1 MQAEQTQA
9 QDHAASP
16 NIVPSRALPVLSA
29 VITAGIFVL
38 DTMTPAEVAVAV
50 LYVSV
55 VLLTAKV
62 LQARGVALAA
72 VGCMALTMLSYVLAQ
87 HDASPSIAL
96 SNRLLSLAAI
106 GVTAFLAVQSRS
118 REMVLCEQAGFLDLT
133 HDTIFVADL
142 NDVITYWN
150 RGAEELYGW
159 STGEA
164 VGQVSHHLMQT
175 IFPMPLGEITAELL
189 RTGRW
194 EGELVHTRKD
204 GTQAIVA
211 SRWSIQ
217 RDARGRPVAILET
230 NNDITERKR
239 AEEEL
244 RRSEAY
250 LAEAES
256 LSKSGSWAWN
266 PTTKEITYWSKERFR
281 LFGFDPN
288 SGVPSFEALLQ
299 RIHPED
305 RARWLAN
312 AERAVRIRGDS
323 ETDFRIVL
331 PDGEIKHLHGIGHPV
346 YSEAGDLLEIVGAAM
361 DVTERKRAEE
371 ALRASEERFRTLV
384 QFSFDVYWETDAQHR
399 FIRQEF
405 AESVADA
412 PAQGSEIGKTRWEVP
427 YLEPD
432 AEAWRKHRE
441 MLDAHL
447 PFRDFE
453 LARPTP
459 DGGKRYVSVSGLP
472 IFDGTGR
479 FIGYRGVGRH
489 ITERKRAEEA
499 LRESEEQWRA
509 VFESNPTMY
518 FMVDAAGTILSVN
531 PFGAEQLGYTV
542 DELVGTPVLSVFYEP
557 DREAVQEHVAR
568 CFAQPNR
575 AMSWE
580 ARKVRK
586 DGTVLWV
593 RETARS
599 VLLRNCLVILVAC
612 EDITERKRAQEAARR
627 SEQELRDLIENLPA
641 MVYIVLPGP
650 SGPVAA
656 FASRGWREYSG
667 LSQEDTAGSGWQS
680 VVHPADLDRNLKKWQ
695 VCAAAGEAYENESR
709 YRRAVDGAYRW
720 FLDRAVPLRDEQGT
734 ILKWYGV
741 LTDIE
746 DRRRAEDALRRS
758 EHYLAEAQRLSHT
771 GSWAYNQATG
781 TVIYWSEEMFR
792 IFGFDPQRSRIP
804 DRNELSRFVH
814 PDDRDRASKRVETA
828 HREKVEYTD
837 DHRIV
842 LPDGTVK
849 HLHVS
854 GHPVFDD
861 TGGVV
866 EYVGTVIDVTE
877 RRRAEEALQK
887 AQAELAHVTRVT
899 TMSTLTS
906 SIAHEVNQPLGAIV
920 TNANAA
926 LRWLA
931 HQPPNLDE
939 ARVTLGRIVKDGH
952 RASEVVGRARAL
964 LKKTPIVRERV
975 DMNGLIQD
983 SVALLHGEMRRHR
996 ILLQTVL
1003 TPDLPPVTG
1012 DRVQLQQVILNLAMN
1027 AIEAMKEMAERP
1039 RELLIQSLRD
1049 PSGAVLVAVHDTGV
1063 GLDPKNVE
1071 RVFEAFYTT
1080 KMEGLGMGLAI
1091 CRAIIEAHG
1100 GRLWASANEPR
1111 EGMFQFTL
1119 PAGRDETAPTEHA
1132 GSRPDLWMRRRRR
1145 RAPASSQ
1152 PGRGS

>member
-1 MQAEQTQA
+1 MQAQQTQA
-9 QDHAASP
+9 QDQATSP
-16 NIVPSRALPVLSA
+16 AIVPSRALPVLSA
-29 VITAGIFVL
+29 LIAVGIFIL
-38 DTMTPAEVAVAV
+38 DTITPAEAAVAV
-50 LYVSV
+50 LYVII

-62 LQARGVALAA
+62 LQARGVMLAA
-72 VGCMALTMLSYVLAQ
+72 VGCMTLTMLGYFLSQ
-87 HDASPSIAL
+87 HGASPNVAL
-96 SNRLLSLAAI
+96 ADCLLSLAAI
-106 GVTAFLAVQSRS
+106 GITAFLAVQSRS
-118 REMVLCEQAGFLDLT
+118 RETVLSEQAGLLDLT
-133 HDTIFVADL
+133 HDTVFVRDL

-150 RGAEELYGW
+150 HGAEELYGW
-159 STGEA
+159 GKSEA
-164 VGQVSHHLMQT
+164 VGKISHQLTRT
-175 IFPMPLGEITAELL
+175 IFPRPVEKIAAELL

-194 EGELVHTRKD
+194 DGELIHTRKD

-211 SRWSIQ
+211 SRWSMQ

-250 LAEAES
+250 LAEAEA
-256 LSKSGSWAWN
+256 LSKSGSWAWK
-266 PTTKEITYWSKERFR
+266 PTTKEITYWSKERYR

-288 SGVPSFEALLQ
+288 AGIPSFEALLQ
-299 RIHPED
+299 RVHPED
-305 RARWLAN
+305 REKWLAN
-312 AERAVRIRGDS
+312 TETAIRIRGDS
-323 ETDFRIVL
+323 ETDFRVVL

-346 YSEAGDLLEIVGAAM
+346 FSESGDLLEIVGAAM
-361 DVTERKRAEE
+361 DVTERKQAEE
-371 ALRASEERFRTLV
+371 ALRESEERFRTLV

-405 AESVADA
+405 AESLADA
-412 PAQGSEIGKTRWEVP
+412 PVPGSEIGKTRWEVP

-432 AEAWRKHRE
+432 SEAWRKHRE
-441 MLDAHL
+441 TLDAHL

-459 DGGKRYVSVSGLP
+459 GGDKRYVSVSGLP
-472 IFDGTGR
+472 VFDQTGR

-489 ITERKRAEEA
+489 ITERKQVEEA
-499 LRESEEQWRA
+499 LRASEEQWKA
-509 VFESNPTMY
+509 VFENNPTMY
-518 FMVDAAGTILSVN
+518 FMADAAGTILSVN

-557 DREAVQEHVAR
+557 DREAVQSHVAR
-568 CFAQPNR
+568 CFAQPNQ

-599 VLLRNCLVILVAC
+599 VLLRNCLIILVAC

-650 SGPVAA
+650 DGPIAA

-667 LSQEDTAGSGWQS
+667 LSQEDTARSGWQS
-680 VVHPADLDRNLKKWQ
+680 VVHPADLDRNMKKWQ

-709 YRRAVDGAYRW
+709 YRRAADGAYRW
-720 FLDRAVPLRDEQGT
+720 FLDRAVPLRDEQGA
-734 ILKWYGV
+734 ILQWYGV

-804 DRNELSRFVH
+804 DRNELSRFLH
-814 PDDRDRASKRVETA
+814 SDDRDRVSKRIETA
-828 HREKVEYTD
+828 HREKVEYAD
-837 DHRIV
+837 DHRII

-877 RRRAEEALQK
+877 RTRAEEALQK

-899 TMSTLTS
+899 MVSALTS

-939 ARVTLGRIVKDGH
+939 ARETLGRIVKDGH

-964 LKKTPIVRERV
+964 LRKTPTVRGQV

-983 SVALLHGEMRRHR
+983 TMGLLHGEVRRHR
-996 ILLQTVL
+996 ILLRTAL
-1003 TPDLPPVTG
+1003 APNLPPMTG
-1012 DRVQLQQVILNLAMN
+1012 DRVQLQQVMLNLAMN
-1027 AIEAMKEMAERP
+1027 GIEAMKEVAERP
-1039 RELLIQSLRD
+1039 SELLIQSLLD
-1049 PSGAVLVAVHDTGV
+1049 SSGAVLIAVRDTGI
-1063 GLDPKNVE
+1063 GLDPQGME

-1080 KMEGLGMGLAI
+1080 KAEGLGMGLAI
-1091 CRAIIEAHG
+1091 CRSIIEAHG
-1100 GRLWASANEPR
+1100 GRLWASANAPW
-1111 EGMFQFTL
+1111 GTVFQFTL
-1119 PAGRDETAPTEHA
+1119 PSEHDVPIPCVKV
-1132 GSRPDLWMRRRRR
+1132 S
-1145 RAPASSQ
+1145 
-1152 PGRGS
+1152 